1 MISWWT
7 VLPLAIV
14 AWAFW
19 AVLSRF
25 LVDIGISLRSDL
37 AVAPGARQDVD
48 DYLRRGFAQVAAS
61 DVATGGHETIFSYL
75 LSADGRT
82 YAVATDKV
90 RCVASAFGER
100 VMVSISH
107 AATPVPPLELRQR
120 VVTGGVDELLGAHE
134 AALAVLAGH
143 GLQPDP
149 LRPERVAPFSIWID
163 RVSMDHLVGHK
174 AEFGLTMLWR
184 MLSLPPLNASLIKA
198 DRRTAARIERWKAS
212 AIPTAK
218 SSFEGNFRARGR
230 GH

>member
-7 VLPLAIV
+7 VLPLATV

-19 AVLSRF
+19 VVLSSSRWIA
-25 LVDIGISLRSDL
+25 DIGITMRSDL

-48 DYLRRGFAQVAAS
+48 DYVRRGFSLVGSS
-61 DVATGGHETIFSYL
+61 DVATGGHDTIFSYL
-75 LSADGRT
+75 LSADRRT

-107 AATPVPPLELRQR
+107 AATPVPSLELRQR
-120 VVTGGVDELLGAHE
+120 VVTGGVEDLLAAHE
-134 AALAVLAGH
+134 AALVVLAGH

-149 LRPERVAPFSIWID
+149 LRPERVAPLSMWID

-174 AEFGLTMLWR
+174 VEFGLAMLWR
-184 MLSLPPLNASLIKA
+184 MLRLPPRNASPIKA
-198 DRRTAARIERWKAS
+198 DRRTAARIERWMVS

-218 SSFEGNFRARGR
+218 SSF
-230 GH
+230 